1 MNKLII
7 DEKEAFSTFKK
18 IIYSWDINN
27 VLDSQK
33 LMDSFFERLICSKWN
48 RERIYNFTFLYIKN
62 NLSDLDYKEISE
74 AAFDYL
80 GDIELSIIGH
90 CSYDS
95 FMKFPDEPQN
105 KDELIAYVRGE
116 KWKS

>member
-1 MNKLII
+1 MNKFIV
-7 DEKEAFSTFKK
+7 DEKEAFYNFKK
-18 IIYSWDINN
+18 IMYSWDIDN
-27 VLDSQK
+27 VLASQK
-33 LMDSFFERLICSKWN
+33 LMDSFFERLIYSGWN

-62 NLSDLDYKEISE
+62 NLSDLDYNEIYE

-80 GDIELSIIGH
+80 GDIESSIIGH

-95 FMKFPDEPQN
+95 FLMFPDEPQN